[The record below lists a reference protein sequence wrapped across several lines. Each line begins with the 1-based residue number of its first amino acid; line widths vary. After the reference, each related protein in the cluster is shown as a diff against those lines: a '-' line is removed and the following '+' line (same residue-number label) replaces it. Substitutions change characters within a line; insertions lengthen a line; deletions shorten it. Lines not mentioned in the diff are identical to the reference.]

1 MTSVF
6 CAISLIK
13 NVPGGRNNSCSGIAT
28 YRVGEDEFQD
38 FTFKAFYT
46 NDNDN
51 NVIAEIF
58 KSSISLVIG
67 RLSLENKEL
76 YVRKCRISFFRLCS
90 LIRGSVLPT
99 SKIFN
104 HFQR

>member
-13 NVPGGRNNSCSGIAT
+13 NVSGGRNNSCSGTAT

-46 NDNDN
+46 NDNEN

-67 RLSLENKEL
+67 RLSLENEEL
-76 YVRKCRISFFRLCS
+76 YVRKRRISFFNFAL
-90 LIRGSVLPT
+90 
-99 SKIFN
+99 
-104 HFQR
+104 

>member
-1 MTSVF
+1 MYGKNFSKFLFILHFEKSV
-6 CAISLIK
+6 SLIN
-13 NVPGGRNNSCSGIAT
+13 NVSGGGNNSCSGTAT

-67 RLSLENKEL
+67 RLSLENEEL
-76 YVRKCRISFFRLCS
+76 YVHKLRISLLFD
-90 LIRGSVLPT
+90 
-99 SKIFN
+99 
-104 HFQR
+104 

>member
-13 NVPGGRNNSCSGIAT
+13 NVSGGRNNSCSGTAT

-38 FTFKAFYT
+38 FTFKALYT

-58 KSSISLVIG
+58 KSSVIG
-67 RLSLENKEL
+67 RLSLENEEL
-76 YVRKCRISFFRLCS
+76 YVRKRRISFFEFAL
-90 LIRGSVLPT
+90 
-99 SKIFN
+99 
-104 HFQR
+104 

>member
-13 NVPGGRNNSCSGIAT
+13 NVSEGRNNSCSGTAT
-28 YRVGEDEFQD
+28 YRVGEDVFQD

-67 RLSLENKEL
+67 RLSLENEEL
-76 YVRKCRISFFRLCS
+76 YAGFLFSTLLFD
-90 LIRGSVLPT
+90 
-99 SKIFN
+99 
-104 HFQR
+104 